1 MILTLDVG
9 NTHILGGIFS
19 QKKLI
24 ARFRYATHLIGTA
37 DQLGIFL
44 VEVLKSRNINPQD
57 IKATALCSVVPSMD
71 YTIEHA
77 ISQYLKTP
85 FFPLKAGI
93 KTGLQIKTKN
103 PSEVGA
109 DLIAGAMG
117 AIHHFPNQDL
127 IVIDMGTATTLCC
140 VTQTKEYL
148 GVTILPGLRISME
161 SLRSNTAKLMAVDIE
176 KPESALGRA
185 TRECIQAGLFY
196 GHLGALKEI
205 ISRVQEEFFKEQPA
219 LVIGTGGFSQLYAN
233 ENIFNHL
240 YPDLVLEGILQAF
253 EMNQGK

>member
-19 QKKLI
+19 GKKLI

-44 VEVLKSRNINPQD
+44 LNVINARNIRPEE

-77 ISQYLKTP
+77 ITQYLKTD
-85 FFPLKAGI
+85 FFSLKAGI

-117 AIHHFPNQDL
+117 AVNHFPNQDL
-127 IVIDMGTATTLCC
+127 IVIDMGTASTVCC
-140 VTQTKEYL
+140 ITKAKEYL

-161 SLRSNTAKLMAVDIE
+161 SLRSNTAKLMSVDIE
-176 KPESALGRA
+176 KPASALGRA

-205 ISRVQEEFFKEQPA
+205 THRIQNEFFQNQPA
-219 LVIGTGGFSQLYAN
+219 LVIGTGGFSQLYLDDN
-233 ENIFNHL
+233 LFDHL
-240 YPDLVLEGILQAF
+240 FPDLVLEGILQAF
-253 EMNQGK
+253 EMNQM